1 MLFIFLNYF
10 EHLAHPQMFLQ
21 CFYFMILGIYY
32 LVQFLLASEAY
43 NGDEKQSF
51 CEDLN

>member
-32 LVQFLLASEAY
+32 LVQFLLELTHSAY
-43 NGDEKQSF
+43 DQ
-51 CEDLN
+51 L